1 MAGYQKYTDLDVWK
15 QARILASVIYEITGS
30 YPKSEQFGIISQ
42 IRRCAISVPSN
53 IAEGCGRQHTKETI
67 QFLNISRGSLYELE
81 TQLYISKDL
90 KFINEE
96 QLNNCLQQ
104 IESLGKLI
112 NGFIRFKNSTIKA
125 NKPTN

>member
-1 MAGYQKYTDLDVWK
+1 MSGYQKYTELDVWK
-15 QARILASVIYEITGS
+15 QARALASMIYELTTS
-30 YPKSEQFGIISQ
+30 YPKAEQFGIISQ
-42 IRRCAISVPSN
+42 MRRCAVSVPSN

-90 KFINEE
+90 SFINEE
-96 QLNNCLQQ
+96 QLNTCLQK

-112 NGFIRFKNSTIKA
+112 NGFIRFNNS
-125 NKPTN
+125 KP

>member
-96 QLNNCLQQ
+96 QLNTCLQQ
-104 IESLGKLI
+104 IENLGKLI

>member
-15 QARILASVIYEITGS
+15 QARILASVIYGITGY

-42 IRRCAISVPSN
+42 MRRCAVSVPSN
-53 IAEGCGRQHTKETI
+53 IAEGRGRQHTKETI

-96 QLNNCLQQ
+96 QLNTSLQQ

-112 NGFIRFKNSTIKA
+112 NGFIRFKNLTIKA

>member
-15 QARILASVIYEITGS
+15 QARILASVIYGITGS

-42 IRRCAISVPSN
+42 MRRCAVSVPSN

-67 QFLNISRGSLYELE
+67 QFLNISRGSFYELE

-90 KFINEE
+90 KFIIEE
-96 QLNNCLQQ
+96 QLNTCLQQ